1 MKILGILAFK
11 TNNQSPQKQKK
22 VSFGNAIDTGAKF
35 AIDHADVLVTH
46 RCNKGCPT
54 CIDKWVNKYKQI
66 ISFDIVKKYFNLLEQ
81 RTYAIKTPINQEGR
95 LPINL
100 LGGEP
105 TTIGERYLNNIAEDA
120 HKRNFLM
127 WMSSNGIEKETID
140 NILPNFDFIH
150 ITCDKPEQVHKWLM
164 PKYLDKI
171 GIKFPCTAKTTLK
184 DFLEFAE
191 ATKDFPNKRAI
202 VYNDMNRVEIKLQPE
217 LAEYLSDSNVNYVI
231 APHGFHKFGEING
244 VTVKRIVEG
253 QNIYE
258 DTQLIPRLYPN
269 GNYNCTW
276 QNELNNQYLGE
287 L

>member
-127 WMSSNGIEKETID
+127 WMS
-140 NILPNFDFIH
+140 
-150 ITCDKPEQVHKWLM
+150 
-164 PKYLDKI
+164 
-171 GIKFPCTAKTTLK
+171 
-184 DFLEFAE
+184 
-191 ATKDFPNKRAI
+191 
-202 VYNDMNRVEIKLQPE
+202 
-217 LAEYLSDSNVNYVI
+217 
-231 APHGFHKFGEING
+231 
-244 VTVKRIVEG
+244 
-253 QNIYE
+253 
-258 DTQLIPRLYPN
+258 
-269 GNYNCTW
+269 
-276 QNELNNQYLGE
+276 
-287 L
+287 